1 MSYQNVMPGTAWQPE
16 SAARY
21 NAVNRLLDSPPALPR
36 LGGGAGVAREN
47 RLLVRNSSK
56 LILNAFDPVR
66 IEGLNE
72 GCSGLDLMIFDAAAM
87 NRDAVFWGILCES
100 IAPGKCGTAV
110 VSGPTVARVYGE
122 VPTAGAPVVQISDN
136 GRLEFATGGTIPVAG
151 VYASQTDGTSLAT
164 ILLGGGGNAGVDA
177 VTARNNT
184 DEDIPEGTAV
194 MITAYGSIFSCRRA
208 LSTFYPWGVALQTI
222 PVGGTGSV
230 QISGTYPGA
239 SVGFDGTIVPS
250 LRYVNPDGNTITFD
264 RPVLNVGAVTPVPPY
279 FGVRPVNFDGT
290 TLTVNVSRGYYSIN
304 GGEVR
309 GVEEKNIT
317 ISFDASVDASRVLVL
332 QIKRPETVP
341 TDPSK
346 YGWGAEIAVVN
357 GISTN
362 NMKNYIFRQLAR
374 VEVSGRITQPGMVSD
389 CVDFFYVPRFTV
401 FEEN

>member
-1 MSYQNVMPGTAWQPE
+1 MPYFPDVSPGDKFTPNALLANELRHMVNAQNGF
-16 SAARY
+16 SDAASR
-21 NAVNRLLDSPPALPR
+21 R
-36 LGGGAGVAREN
+36 LGGNTVKIPVYNSGSQPLQAGHAVNVVIDSGVTLPGDVHPVAAFSDETQLWGVLVETLAPGAIGPCVLLGVAS
-47 RLLVRNSSK
+47 VRWVGSK
-56 LILNAFDPVR
+56 TARALAKPR
-66 IEGLNE
+66 IEDGAFE
-72 GCSGLDLMIFDAAAM
+72 GA
-87 NRDAVFWGILCES
+87 
-100 IAPGKCGTAV
+100 
-110 VSGPTVARVYGE
+110 
-122 VPTAGAPVVQISDN
+122 TAGARVIAHDN
-136 GRLEFATGGTIPVAG
+136 AFTTV
-151 VYASQTDGTSLAT
+151 
-164 ILLGGGGNAGVDA
+164 LLGGGGNAGVDA

-250 LRYVNPDGNTITFD
+250 LRYVTPYGNTITFD

-317 ISFDASVDASRVLVL
+317 ITFDASVDASRVLVL

-362 NMKNYIFRQLAR
+362 NMENYIFRQLAR